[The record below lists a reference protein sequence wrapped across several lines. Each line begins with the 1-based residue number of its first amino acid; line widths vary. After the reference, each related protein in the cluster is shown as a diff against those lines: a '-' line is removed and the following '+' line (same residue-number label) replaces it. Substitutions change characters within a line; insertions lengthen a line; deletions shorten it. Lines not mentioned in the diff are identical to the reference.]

1 MDTTSDR
8 VVTCQH
14 CGQASGCPHCGHR
27 GTAPQAIGGAM
38 AAESSI
44 RFGLLKRMLEEL
56 ATVAWKSAE
65 ALQQPAFHLDP
76 GQLLDVHAE
85 PDLERV
91 LEAFLNHA
99 RQVAPGFSVPY
110 FVPRVQMVPLTAA
123 GGLFSE
129 APDGW
134 VTITVADQFLTNPP
148 AVRAILAHEACH
160 YLLGSAEIKEADR
173 HQNERLTDLCM
184 FVCGFGPVYLA
195 GYKTGPGQSEYRRGH
210 RLGYLTDEEYQFAD
224 QYVLELR
231 RTNALGLSSE
241 VEPLRQRL
249 AHLLRDDRVRDR
261 LLAQAR
267 RKHPAKDEAWI
278 YALVIDQ
285 LLRDRRG

>member
-1 MDTTSDR
+1 MDT
-8 VVTCQH
+8 
-14 CGQASGCPHCGHR
+14 
-27 GTAPQAIGGAM
+27 
-38 AAESSI
+38 AESSI
-44 RFGLLKRMLEEL
+44 RFGLLKHMLEEL
-56 ATVAWKSAE
+56 ARVAWKSAE
-65 ALQQPAFHLDP
+65 ALQQAAFHLHPD
-76 GQLLDVHAE
+76 QLRDVHAE

-91 LEAFLNHA
+91 LEAFLTHA
-99 RQVAPGFSVPY
+99 RGVAPGLSAPY

-160 YLLGSAEIKEADR
+160 YLLGSAEIQEGDR
-173 HQNERLTDLCM
+173 YQNERLTDLCM
-184 FVCGFGPVYLA
+184 FVCGLGQVYLA
-195 GYKTGPGQSEYRRGH
+195 GYKTGPGHPEYRRGH
-210 RLGYLTDEEYQFAD
+210 RLGYLTDEEYQFAARH
-224 QYVLELR
+224 VLELR
-231 RTNALGLSSE
+231 RTNALGLPSQ
-241 VEPLRQRL
+241 VETLHRRL
-249 AHLLRDDRVRDR
+249 AHFLRDAHVRDR

-267 RKHPAKDEAWI
+267 RKHPAQDEAWI